1 MSTERISEAEAREAY
16 ERLAPIVEMGGAT
29 VDPRDEELTVQLLQG
44 TITFEEMTA
53 TVLREA
59 ASTSEQAPGLLA
71 RVGRL
76 LHPRDRLVRPADRV
90 PNLDDAVMRN
100 LIAVDLGFEH
110 GLPDQTIV
118 DRLEVAPRSSG
129 CTSS

>member
-59 ASTSEQAPGLLA
+59 GI
-71 RVGRL
+71 
-76 LHPRDRLVRPADRV
+76 DK
-90 PNLDDAVMRN
+90 
-100 LIAVDLGFEH
+100 
-110 GLPDQTIV
+110 
-118 DRLEVAPRSSG
+118 
-129 CTSS
+129 